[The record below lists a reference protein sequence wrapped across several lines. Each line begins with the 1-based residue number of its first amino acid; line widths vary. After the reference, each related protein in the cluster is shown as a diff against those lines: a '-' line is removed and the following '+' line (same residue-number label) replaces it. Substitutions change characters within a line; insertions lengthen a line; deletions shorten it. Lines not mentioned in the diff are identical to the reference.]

1 MLFGWGNYLKK
12 FSSSKKITM
21 IYVDNKSAIT
31 LGKNPI
37 HHEHSKHI
45 NALLHFIREHVKEN
59 KVELIH
65 VRTSD

>member
-1 MLFGWGNYLKK
+1 
-12 FSSSKKITM
+12 M

-45 NALLHFIREHVKEN
+45 NDLLHFIREHVKEN